1 LSLRE
6 LRALRA
12 GRHRFTMAEEIGREM
27 YGGGPERHCQVPTHD
42 HPYYPVEAP
51 GGRKVDVPVD
61 LPDGRTLAVEI
72 KHYLEFRT
80 VKLADGTNQTV
91 KGEVPLSKGI
101 MEQINKDL
109 TLRRLDPRYDPRWVF
124 MHAPPSPALRNYL
137 IQARIVF
144 VEYGPPPKN

>member
-1 LSLRE
+1 
-6 LRALRA
+6 
-12 GRHRFTMAEEIGREM
+12 MAEEIGREM
-27 YGGGPERHCQVPTHD
+27 YGGGAERHFRVPTHD

-80 VKLADGTNQTV
+80 IKLADGTNQVV

-101 MEQINKDL
+101 IEQINKDL
-109 TLRRLDPRYDPRWVF
+109 TLRRLDPKYDPRWVF
-124 MHAPPSPALRNYL
+124 MHAPPSQALRNYL
-137 IQARIVF
+137 MQARIVF
-144 VEYGPPPKN
+144 VEYGPAPKD